1 MLGDESLGQMISE
14 IAQLH
19 NESGSTQ
26 FQSCG
31 RAALWRGLKTI
42 EIRNVKEDFNN
53 PQGPLIPADCAERG
67 NWYNHALPK
76 KETASGSFWL
86 DELLS
91 WCNAGLRETSLA
103 ASRPPNRTQCQ
114 RGEIGRHDGFKIHC
128 LHGRGG
134 SSPPAGTTYS
144 FS

>member
-31 RAALWRGLKTI
+31 RAAWWRGLKTI

-53 PQGPLIPADCAERG
+53 PQGLLIPLDCAERG
-67 NWYNHALPK
+67 NWYKLALLK
-76 KETASGSFWL
+76 NETASGSF
-86 DELLS
+86 
-91 WCNAGLRETSLA
+91 
-103 ASRPPNRTQCQ
+103 
-114 RGEIGRHDGFKIHC
+114 
-128 LHGRGG
+128 
-134 SSPPAGTTYS
+134 
-144 FS
+144 

>member
-42 EIRNVKEDFNN
+42 EIRNVKEGFNN
-53 PQGPLIPADCAERG
+53 PQSISTPVDCADRG
-67 NWYNHALPK
+67 NWYNRALT
-76 KETASGSFWL
+76 KE
-86 DELLS
+86 E
-91 WCNAGLRETSLA
+91 A
-103 ASRPPNRTQCQ
+103 A
-114 RGEIGRHDGFKIHC
+114 
-128 LHGRGG
+128 
-134 SSPPAGTTYS
+134 
-144 FS
+144 